1 MNQAAAEAWWAPER
15 AVPDPG
21 EVRAPAAEAPL
32 RAPGAVPFWA
42 VMTFTFILVIS
53 PQSFVPALGPLRIAL
68 LAAGAAIGT
77 YVYQR
82 FRRGEPLLSLRRG
95 MGPAIAL
102 LAWSVL
108 TIPFSVWPGGSL
120 AFLLEVYAKTLAVFW
135 LVSCTVNTLDRLR
148 TVAWGLTLMTLP
160 LAWTAVRDFFS
171 GVYVLDGV
179 HEKVR

>member
-1 MNQAAAEAWWAPER
+1 MRPKGSGGVGPSASVPLLGDGIPSTASRCLASGPTASRTRPLPLLGQAPRRDEMNQVAAEAWWAPER

-82 FRRGEPLLSLRRG
+82 FRQGEPLL
-95 MGPAIAL
+95 
-102 LAWSVL
+102 
-108 TIPFSVWPGGSL
+108 
-120 AFLLEVYAKTLAVFW
+120 
-135 LVSCTVNTLDRLR
+135 
-148 TVAWGLTLMTLP
+148 
-160 LAWTAVRDFFS
+160 
-171 GVYVLDGV
+171 
-179 HEKVR
+179 